1 MLALIIYALLAL
13 NLITF
18 IIYGIDK
25 RKAKKSR
32 WRIPESSLILLALL
46 GGSIGAWL
54 GMKTWRHK
62 TQHPKFYIGIPLII
76 SGQIILLIYLIKAY
90 T

>member
-25 RKAKKSR
+25 RKARKSC
-32 WRIPESSLILLALL
+32 WRIPESTLILLALI

-62 TQHPKFYIGIPLII
+62 TQHAKFYISIPLILVAQVI
-76 SGQIILLIYLIKAY
+76 VIIILAKDSL
-90 T
+90 

>member
-1 MLALIIYALLAL
+1 MLQIIIYALFAL

-25 RKAKKSR
+25 FKAKKAK
-32 WRIPESSLILLALL
+32 WRISEATLILLAVI

-54 GMKTWRHK
+54 GLQVWRHK
-62 TQHPKFYIGIPLII
+62 TQHKKFFIGIPM
-76 SGQIILLIYLIKAY
+76 ILTLQVVATIYILYLIA
-90 T
+90 

>member
-18 IIYGIDK
+18 ITYGIDK
-25 RKAKKSR
+25 RKARKSR
-32 WRIPESSLILLALL
+32 WRIAESTLILLALL

-54 GMKTWRHK
+54 SMKTWRHK
-62 TQHPKFYIGIPLII
+62 TQHAKFYISIPLII

>member
-18 IIYGIDK
+18 ITYGIDK
-25 RKAKKSR
+25 FKAKKSR
-32 WRIPESSLILLALL
+32 WRIPESTLILLALL

-54 GMKTWRHK
+54 GIKAWRHK
-62 TQHPKFYIGIPLII
+62 TQHAKFYIGIPLII
-76 SGQIILLIYLIKAY
+76 TGQIILLIYLIKAY

>member
-13 NLITF
+13 HLITF
-18 IIYGIDK
+18 ITYGIDK
-25 RKAKKSR
+25 RKARKSH
-32 WRIPESSLILLALL
+32 WRIPESTLILLALL

-54 GMKTWRHK
+54 GMKAWRHK
-62 TQHPKFYIGIPLII
+62 TQHAKFYISIPLII
-76 SGQIILLIYLIKAY
+76 SGQIILLIYLIEAY

>member
-1 MLALIIYALLAL
+1 MLAIIIYALLAL

-18 IIYGIDK
+18 ITYGIDK
-25 RKAKKSR
+25 RKARKSR
-32 WRIPESSLILLALL
+32 WRIPESTLILLALL

-62 TQHPKFYIGIPLII
+62 TQHAKFYISIPLII
-76 SGQIILLIYLIKAY
+76 TGQIILLIYLIKAY

>member
-18 IIYGIDK
+18 ITYGIDK
-25 RKAKKSR
+25 FKAKKSR
-32 WRIPESSLILLALL
+32 WRIPESTLILLALL

-54 GMKTWRHK
+54 GIKAWRHK
-62 TQHPKFYIGIPLII
+62 TQHAKFYIGIPLII